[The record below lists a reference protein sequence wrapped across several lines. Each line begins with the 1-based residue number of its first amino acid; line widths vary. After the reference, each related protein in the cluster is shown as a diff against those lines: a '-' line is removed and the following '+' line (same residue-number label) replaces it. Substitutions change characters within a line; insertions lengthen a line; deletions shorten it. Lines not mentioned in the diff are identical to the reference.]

1 MSHKLPHDAAS
12 LQRLINDVHIRLQA
26 VAMEWAD
33 MRAVNRDDIL
43 RPYWIIGLR
52 TEIVGYFGCLG
63 RLLSNSDRRYGF
75 AAISVLLHA
84 SGI

>member
-52 TEIVGYFGCLG
+52 TEIVGYSGCLG